1 MSYGNEISGSE
12 VLRATDKSREE
23 LCDWLDGLPFD
34 PVRAASMPSFKAFED
49 RLDEVVSTVLHG

>member
-1 MSYGNEISGSE
+1 MRGQVS
-12 VLRATDKSREE
+12 DKSREE